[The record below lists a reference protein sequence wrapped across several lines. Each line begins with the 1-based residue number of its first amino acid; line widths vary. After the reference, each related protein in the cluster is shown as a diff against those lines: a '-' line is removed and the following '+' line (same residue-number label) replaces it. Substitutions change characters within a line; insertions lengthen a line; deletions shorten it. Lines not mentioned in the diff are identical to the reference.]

1 MLNPVIGW
9 VIGWRR
15 EPGQELTSIFDRL
28 LTFGDRP
35 AAAVSEVDQVDHAQ
49 HQQAVRGK
57 HQHDQA
63 PRPVDYNRTITWL

>member
-35 AAAVSEVDQVDHAQ
+35 AAAVSEVDQVDQAQ
-49 HQQAVRGK
+49 HQQAVRGE

-63 PRPVDYNRTITWL
+63 PLPVDYNQIIT